1 MTKINK
7 ERTKEIKNFCTDLSV
22 LWRKYAID
30 CSFSTFIQRFES
42 YVVMNVSR
50 GALFMIDDL
59 NYIDM
64 LREYCEKELS

>member
-1 MTKINK
+1 MPKLNK
-7 ERTKEIKNFCTDLSV
+7 ERVEQISNFCTDLNV

-50 GALFMIDDL
+50 GAFFGIDDL